1 MNNITAAPEEVADLE
16 SNKNTIASNSTP
28 ATKVSS
34 PLMSRFSLT
43 SSRPAPVPVTPPTS
57 VPRTSTVSSPVAK
70 ASPNNLPSPP
80 PPSSQGS
87 TSAVRNSTVKPLE
100 PPQPPSSVFSR
111 GSFSGRS
118 ATSSPA
124 KSETSERD
132 RTTSFGIAPS
142 PNNRD
147 SIVTPPKDTSIAQ
160 SRVTPAT
167 PGTLRRSSIGT
178 LTINRVLVMVPH
190 CPGLVVKVRPAPNSQ
205 DPHCNLIKS
214 EQPVEVYSQRVHG
227 YYQLVDGS
235 VS

>member
-28 ATKVSS
+28 ASKVSS
-34 PLMSRFSLT
+34 PLMSRFSLA

-57 VPRTSTVSSPVAK
+57 VPRTSILSSRVTK
-70 ASPNNLPSPP
+70 TPNNLPSPP
-80 PPSSQGS
+80 LPPSPASP
-87 TSAVRNSTVKPLE
+87 AVRNSTVKPLE
-100 PPQPPSSVFSR
+100 PPQPPSSFFSR
-111 GSFSGRS
+111 ASFSARS
-118 ATSSPA
+118 DGTSSPA

-142 PNNRD
+142 PVHRD

-190 CPGLVVKVRPAPNSQ
+190 CPGLVVKVRPTPNSQ

>member
-1 MNNITAAPEEVADLE
+1 MNNISAAPEEIADSE
-16 SNKNTIASNSTP
+16 SNKNTASNPTL

-43 SSRPAPVPVTPPTS
+43 SSRPAPVSVTPPTS
-57 VPRTSTVSSPVAK
+57 VPRTSSVSSPVNK

-80 PPSSQGS
+80 PSSQAT
-87 TSAVRNSTVKPLE
+87 TSGVRNSTAKPLE
-100 PPQPPSSVFSR
+100 PPQPPSSFFSR
-111 GSFSGRS
+111 ASFSGRS

-142 PNNRD
+142 PVHRD

-167 PGTLRRSSIGT
+167 PGALRRSSIGT